1 MKDEPNSFE
10 TYANDM
16 RNMEN
21 PIGSFD
27 EEIMKKKTKKE
38 GKIAKITKTI
48 LCIFGV
54 LFILILIYGF
64 LDDKKFESDRL
75 KEDGYHYF
83 KEEEFVIE
91 NGTLL
96 IPSEYNGEI
105 LRDVLVGG
113 YYDDEN
119 VFTKISIPASIENI
133 DLSYVVQSDI
143 EEFIVDE
150 ENPYFST
157 FEGSLYNK
165 DKSILIFYAKKSDG
179 KKFPDTLK
187 EISYDA
193 TRAFFGIRNLTDFEV
208 EYSLD
213 AENDKLQKYIK
224 IKVEK

>member
-1 MKDEPNSFE
+1 MN
-10 TYANDM
+10 
-16 RNMEN
+16 
-21 PIGSFD
+21 
-27 EEIMKKKTKKE
+27 
-38 GKIAKITKTI
+38 
-48 LCIFGV
+48 
-54 LFILILIYGF
+54 
-64 LDDKKFESDRL
+64 
-75 KEDGYHYF
+75 
-83 KEEEFVIE
+83 
-91 NGTLL
+91 
-96 IPSEYNGEI
+96 
-105 LRDVLVGG
+105 
-113 YYDDEN
+113 
-119 VFTKISIPASIENI
+119 
-133 DLSYVVQSDI
+133 DI

-179 KKFPDTLK
+179 KKFPDMLK